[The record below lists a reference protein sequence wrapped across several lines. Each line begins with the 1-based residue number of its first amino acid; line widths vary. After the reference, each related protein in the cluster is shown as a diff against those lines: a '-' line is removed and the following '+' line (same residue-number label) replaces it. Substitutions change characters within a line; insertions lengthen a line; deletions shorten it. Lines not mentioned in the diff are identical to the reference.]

1 MPLIVLWDI
10 DHTLIENNGVSKQIY
25 ADAFTRLTGR
35 PPVHRARTEGRT
47 DRLICRQMF
56 LDHGLEPPDWDLMA
70 PALEA
75 AGAGME
81 IELARRG
88 EVLPGVREVLM
99 LAAAERD
106 FVSSVLT
113 GNIAANALVKVR
125 AFGLDHLLD
134 LECGAYGEHSED
146 RGALVEVARRRVHQ
160 HHGLP
165 LATPVV
171 LIGDTP
177 RDVQAAQDA
186 GAHVVAVAT
195 GVDSAET
202 LRSAGAP
209 LVLSDLREGSSLID
223 YLHSLTH

>member
-25 ADAFTRLTGR
+25 ADAFRRLTGQ
-35 PPVHRARTEGRT
+35 PSAHRARTEGRT

-56 LDHGLEPPDWDLMA
+56 LDHGLEPPTWDVIG

-75 AGAGME
+75 AGAGLE
-81 IELARRG
+81 AELARRG
-88 EVLPGVREVLM
+88 EVLPGVRDVLT
-99 LAAAERD
+99 LAAAERN

-113 GNIAANALVKVR
+113 GNIAANAMVKLR
-125 AFGLDHLLD
+125 ALGLDHLLD

-146 RGALVEVARRRVHQ
+146 RGALVEVARKRVHQ
-160 HHGLP
+160 QHALP
-165 LATPVV
+165 LTTPVV

-177 RDVQAAQDA
+177 RDVQAAHDT

-195 GVDSAET
+195 GVDSAEA
-202 LRSAGAP
+202 LRMAGARM
-209 LVLSDLREGSSLID
+209 VLSDLRESSRLID
-223 YLHSLTH
+223 HLRSLAL